1 MKKNLFLL
9 SAACLILGACEM
21 EKMESPDKGKTAPM
35 EQKEN
40 DADRGLTQKIRQSL
54 MDDDAL
60 STNAK
65 NIKII
70 TLNGVVTLRGQ
81 VNSDNEKRDIEK
93 KAKALA
99 GVRSVDNQL
108 EVVAQNKTPAPVE
121 AKKAKAEK

>member
-21 EKMESPDKGKTAPM
+21 EKMESPEKDRNASMQHM
-35 EQKEN
+35 ENE
-40 DADRGLTQKIRQSL
+40 ADRGLTQKIRQSL

-81 VNSDNEKRDIEK
+81 VASDKEKSDIEK
-93 KAKALA
+93 KAKAIA
-99 GVRSVDNQL
+99 GVRSVDNQI
-108 EVVAQNKTPAPVE
+108 EVVTLNKVPAPGEEANKTR
-121 AKKAKAEK
+121 